1 METDT
6 EAVLNILPGGY
17 KSVCGQLLRV
27 YLAQFVPAHRARYS
41 HEAQQMCSC
50 NQKMSEM
57 GLLRLCS
64 VMQLSLSSSHG
75 SVGNSWRPVS
85 SYHTMVSFFLKYRI
99 FSNTP
104 ELKGIRFCL
113 FAMSRS
119 QEFMSLILSCLK
131 NNHSTACASVGQAG
145 ALIPDPG
152 LPHHHCLVGH
162 ETGSWIRLSAVWGRS
177 REPSWL
183 VFLFTL
189 HTADFKYIS
198 DNCPLQQLSD
208 DSACRPHQGWGWHRD
223 STENWP
229 RTLWTG
235 ATRSASRLM
244 QRAVSGFPQM
254 QSLVNIQR
262 MDIETLTS
270 TWVLNNKLLRLR
282 SFGPFLTLAKLL
294 FPVENGSHP
303 AGHCESTGEL
313 LQRQAA
319 EP

>member
-1 METDT
+1 
-6 EAVLNILPGGY
+6 
-17 KSVCGQLLRV
+17 
-27 YLAQFVPAHRARYS
+27 
-41 HEAQQMCSC
+41 
-50 NQKMSEM
+50 
-57 GLLRLCS
+57 
-64 VMQLSLSSSHG
+64 
-75 SVGNSWRPVS
+75 
-85 SYHTMVSFFLKYRI
+85 
-99 FSNTP
+99 
-104 ELKGIRFCL
+104 
-113 FAMSRS
+113 MSRS

-152 LPHHHCLVGH
+152 LPHHCLVGH

-183 VFLFTL
+183 LFLFTL

-208 DSACRPHQGWGWHRD
+208 DSACRPHQRWGWHRD

-229 RTLWTG
+229 RTLWTD

-244 QRAVSGFPQM
+244 QRAVSGFPQL